1 MSRGSWERRIEA
13 HGGKTRHLAA
23 MALRYGENRYDR
35 LTHDVE
41 IVTGMKPMTIR
52 EWVRLHARTFKE
64 EDSQKEPEPMIDA
77 AVILKRF
84 EEPDEVRT
92 FDKGRFEI
100 VRIGA
105 GPAPPTSQGGNG
117 LSTSDGRSAR
127 LIATLSTSAWSFRD
141 TRRRR
146 CKKASFMI

>member
-1 MSRGSWERRIEA
+1 
-13 HGGKTRHLAA
+13 
-23 MALRYGENRYDR
+23 
-35 LTHDVE
+35 
-41 IVTGMKPMTIR
+41 
-52 EWVRLHARTFKE
+52 
-64 EDSQKEPEPMIDA
+64 MIDT

-100 VRIGA
+100 VRIGGRTIGRA
-105 GPAPPTSQGGNG
+105 IYEPGWNG
-117 LSTSDGRSAR
+117 LSTSDGRPAR

-146 CKKASFMI
+146 CKKASFMT